1 MILQNVLANIYTGN
15 SVGET
20 TNSVI
25 LLRGILQP
33 STKCSSSSCDETFQ
47 VCCVC
52 VVPWLSRMTMPPSIR
67 ARGVAEWFDWKENDV
82 NQKLWPSRSLNL
94 NPIEHNYR
102 RIWPTSWTELSAA
115 FIITPRE
122 ETSFGQR
129 VFIPAVQFQRIS
141 VTRTTKHL
149 LCMNVCLSIVR

>member
-1 MILQNVLANIYTGN
+1 MYSLTFILVIVLEKQQTLLFCFVAFCSQVQ
-15 SVGET
+15 SVHLHPVMKHFK
-20 TNSVI
+20 SAV
-25 LLRGILQP
+25 
-33 STKCSSSSCDETFQ
+33 
-47 VCCVC
+47 CVC
-52 VVPWLSRMTMPPSIR
+52 AVPWLSRMTMPPSIR

-82 NQKLWPSRSLNL
+82 NQKLWPSRSPNL
-94 NPIEHNYR
+94 NPIERNYR
-102 RIWPTSWTELSAA
+102 RIWPTSWTELSAT

-149 LCMNVCLSIVR
+149 LCMNVCLSIVK